1 MSFHCRDFSLRF
13 CTVQHDFSF
22 VESTVL
28 LHLTSVDRHVLLPA
42 MVGEL
47 VTFSTSGAG
56 LCQNRRYCYQRKPYS
71 KEPGCH
77 LRPAYVL
84 RSAYRQCGEAMHG
97 YSAVPESRQTRSAGR
112 GAAPY
117 SGRTCY
123 VVDPLLCICVWGDQ
137 RAANSENPKMYQL
150 LCQSSIWKT

>member
-47 VTFSTSGAG
+47 VTFSTSGMHYIRPTWPYIVHS
-56 LCQNRRYCYQRKPYS
+56 LPQYQ
-71 KEPGCH
+71 
-77 LRPAYVL
+77 
-84 RSAYRQCGEAMHG
+84 
-97 YSAVPESRQTRSAGR
+97 
-112 GAAPY
+112 
-117 SGRTCY
+117 
-123 VVDPLLCICVWGDQ
+123 
-137 RAANSENPKMYQL
+137 
-150 LCQSSIWKT
+150 

>member
-47 VTFSTSGAG
+47 VTFSTSG
-56 LCQNRRYCYQRKPYS
+56 
-71 KEPGCH
+71 H
-77 LRPAYVL
+77 L
-84 RSAYRQCGEAMHG
+84 Q
-97 YSAVPESRQTRSAGR
+97 
-112 GAAPY
+112 
-117 SGRTCY
+117 
-123 VVDPLLCICVWGDQ
+123 
-137 RAANSENPKMYQL
+137 
-150 LCQSSIWKT
+150 